1 MTTRW
6 WRWPWRALAALL
18 AIIVVWVF
26 GNGVHMLWREDQA
39 HDRTAPGRGRW
50 VTANDVQLHVTEQGP
65 VDGPRLV
72 LVAGTGAW
80 GGTWASNV
88 DAMQAAGWRVVTIDL
103 PPFGFSS
110 RPADR
115 NYSRHAQAQR
125 LIAALRSLGST
136 PVVLLGHSYG
146 GGPAA
151 EAAMLEPALIR
162 HLILVDAAIGLRSTS
177 DADCA
182 AHSEALTLLAWRPLR
197 SLAVANTATQPL
209 LTARLL
215 ERFVARKEAVTPQRA
230 ALYAMPNQVRGTS
243 AAIGDWAYQFATS
256 CESARS
262 QSASGFAVLRMPLT
276 LLWGELDDITP
287 PAQARAIAAAAP
299 GSRLV
304 MLPAVGHIPQ
314 IEDPALFDR
323 ELGTVLAGI
332 R

>member
-1 MTTRW
+1 MV
-6 WRWPWRALAALL
+6 WRVASRVLAAL
-18 AIIVVWVF
+18 ATIVVVWLL
-26 GNGVHMLWREDQA
+26 GNGVHMWWREDRA
-39 HDRTAPGRGRW
+39 HDAPGAGRGRW
-50 VTANDVQLHVTEQGP
+50 VTADDVQIHVTEQGP

-80 GGTWASNV
+80 GGTWTSNTEAV
-88 DAMQAAGWRVVTIDL
+88 VAAGWRVVTIDL

-110 RPADR
+110 RPADH

-125 LIAALRSLGST
+125 LIAAMRSLGGA

-151 EAAMLEPALIR
+151 EAAMLEPSLVH

-177 DADCA
+177 DAACVAD
-182 AHSEALTLLAWRPLR
+182 SEALTLLAWRPLR

-209 LTARLL
+209 FTQTLL
-215 ERFVARKEAVTPQRA
+215 RQFVARKDAVTPQRA
-230 ALYAMPNQVRGTS
+230 AIYAAANRVRGTS

-262 QSASGFAVLRMPLT
+262 QTAAGFAALRMPMT
-276 LLWGELDDITP
+276 LLWGELDTITP

-299 GSRLV
+299 RSRLV
-304 MLPAVGHIPQ
+304 MLPGTGHIPQ
-314 IEDPALFDR
+314 IEDPALFNR
-323 ELGTVLAGI
+323 ELGSVLTAV